1 MIGTTAVACGTASL
15 LHTWRTPAACSCAH
29 ASPTNNAWVT
39 ATSTLAAP
47 AASARDGPRP
57 GKGLAPKHL
66 PDVIGRRAAR
76 DLKRGT
82 AVDWT
87 MLASSN

>member
-1 MIGTTAVACGTASL
+1 MV
-15 LHTWRTPAACSCAH
+15 
-29 ASPTNNAWVT
+29 
-39 ATSTLAAP
+39 
-47 AASARDGPRP
+47 RP

-66 PDVIGRRAAR
+66 PEIIGRLAAR

-87 MLASSN
+87 MLATNN